1 MQEKSMRQNLF
12 LMSLA
17 KFLSGFAGYIYDIGI
32 VIYLFSQTK
41 SVAVIGGFFI
51 SQFLPALIILFTGK
65 LIDTHNQKMLMFLSN
80 LAKAAVFF
88 LLLFEANIVFIY
100 VATFFMNL
108 LLEFESNTTQALMA
122 NLFAKGNLFKAASVI
137 NLLDSASL
145 ILAPVCASVIATNF
159 SIQVN
164 LVIDIILYGITGFLY
179 LLLPSG
185 ILGNMEKEKE
195 EKKGYASIIKNKRI
209 LCTVLF
215 WNFFML
221 CIGIASPLEISMI
234 EDTLGMSSSWYG
246 IGNTVEGI
254 GMLLA
259 SGFVLGIIKKLKPES
274 IILLGLF
281 SAAMS
286 YGVIGTAGNI
296 GVYLFGAGL
305 VGVTSTFC
313 PLGFKTAVQIQSETN
328 LVGRTFTASRFTIL
342 ITRMIGSLL
351 VGGMLTVWNIR
362 VIYYL
367 LAGFL
372 VIIAM
377 AYYFVNGFVKRR
389 LFESKSLLY
398 WLYI

>member
-1 MQEKSMRQNLF
+1 MQEKSMKQNLF
-12 LMSLA
+12 LLSLA

-41 SVAVIGGFFI
+41 SVAAIGGFFI

-122 NLFAKGNLFKAASVI
+122 NLFSKGNLFKAASVI

-145 ILAPVCASVIATNF
+145 ILAPVCVSVIATNF
-159 SIQVN
+159 SIQAN
-164 LVIDIILYGITGFLY
+164 LIIDIILYGITGLLY

-185 ILGNMEKEKE
+185 ILGNIEKQKE

-286 YGVIGTAGNI
+286 YGVIGIAGNI

-351 VGGMLTVWNIR
+351 VGGMLTLWNIR

-372 VIIAM
+372 VITAV
-377 AYYFVNGFVKRR
+377 AYYFVNRQK
-389 LFESKSLLY
+389 ELLH
-398 WLYI
+398 

>member
-1 MQEKSMRQNLF
+1 MQEKSMKQNLF
-12 LMSLA
+12 LLSLA

-41 SVAVIGGFFI
+41 SVAAIGGFFI

-122 NLFAKGNLFKAASVI
+122 NLFSKGNLFKAASVI

-159 SIQVN
+159 SIQAN
-164 LVIDIILYGITGFLY
+164 LIIDIILYGITGLLY

-185 ILGNMEKEKE
+185 ILGNIEKQKE

-286 YGVIGTAGNI
+286 YGVIGIAGNI

-351 VGGMLTVWNIR
+351 VGGMLTLWNIR

-372 VIIAM
+372 VIIAV
-377 AYYFVNGFVKRR
+377 AYYFVNGFVK
-389 LFESKSLLY
+389 KK
-398 WLYI
+398 II

>member
-41 SVAVIGGFFI
+41 SVAAIGGFFI

-122 NLFAKGNLFKAASVI
+122 NLFSKGNLFKAASVI

-159 SIQVN
+159 SIQAN
-164 LVIDIILYGITGFLY
+164 LIIDIILYGITGLLY

-185 ILGNMEKEKE
+185 ILGNIEKQKE

-286 YGVIGTAGNI
+286 YGVIGIAGNI

-342 ITRMIGSLL
+342 ITRIIGSLL
-351 VGGMLTVWNIR
+351 VGGMLTLWNIR

-372 VIIAM
+372 VITAV
-377 AYYFVNGFVKRR
+377 AYYFVNRQK
-389 LFESKSLLY
+389 ELLH
-398 WLYI
+398 

>member
-41 SVAVIGGFFI
+41 SVAAIGGFFI

-122 NLFAKGNLFKAASVI
+122 NLFSKGNLFKAASVI

-159 SIQVN
+159 SIQAN
-164 LVIDIILYGITGFLY
+164 LIIDIILYGITGLLY

-185 ILGNMEKEKE
+185 ILGNIEKQKE

-286 YGVIGTAGNI
+286 YGVIGIAGNI

-351 VGGMLTVWNIR
+351 VGGMLTLWNIR

-372 VIIAM
+372 VITAV
-377 AYYFVNGFVKRR
+377 AYYFVNRQK
-389 LFESKSLLY
+389 ELLH
-398 WLYI
+398 

>member
-1 MQEKSMRQNLF
+1 MQEKSMKQNLF
-12 LMSLA
+12 LLSLA

-41 SVAVIGGFFI
+41 SVAAIGGFFI

-122 NLFAKGNLFKAASVI
+122 NLFSKGNLFKAASVI

-159 SIQVN
+159 SIQAN
-164 LVIDIILYGITGFLY
+164 LIIDIILYGITGLLY

-185 ILGNMEKEKE
+185 ILGNIEKQKE

-286 YGVIGTAGNI
+286 YGVIGIAGNI
-296 GVYLFGAGL
+296 GMYLLGAGL

-313 PLGFKTAVQIQSETN
+313 PLGFKTAVQIQSET
-328 LVGRTFTASRFTIL
+328 
-342 ITRMIGSLL
+342 
-351 VGGMLTVWNIR
+351 
-362 VIYYL
+362 
-367 LAGFL
+367 
-372 VIIAM
+372 
-377 AYYFVNGFVKRR
+377 
-389 LFESKSLLY
+389 
-398 WLYI
+398 

>member
-1 MQEKSMRQNLF
+1 
-12 LMSLA
+12 
-17 KFLSGFAGYIYDIGI
+17 
-32 VIYLFSQTK
+32 
-41 SVAVIGGFFI
+41 
-51 SQFLPALIILFTGK
+51 
-65 LIDTHNQKMLMFLSN
+65 
-80 LAKAAVFF
+80 
-88 LLLFEANIVFIY
+88 
-100 VATFFMNL
+100 
-108 LLEFESNTTQALMA
+108 
-122 NLFAKGNLFKAASVI
+122 
-137 NLLDSASL
+137 
-145 ILAPVCASVIATNF
+145 
-159 SIQVN
+159 
-164 LVIDIILYGITGFLY
+164 
-179 LLLPSG
+179 
-185 ILGNMEKEKE
+185 
-195 EKKGYASIIKNKRI
+195 
-209 LCTVLF
+209 
-215 WNFFML
+215 ML
-221 CIGIASPLEISMI
+221 CIGIVSPLEISMI

-259 SGFVLGIIKKLKPES
+259 SGFVLGIIKKLKPEN

-296 GVYLFGAGL
+296 GMYLLGAGL

-372 VIIAM
+372 VVTAV
-377 AYYFVNGFVKRR
+377 AYYFVNRQK
-389 LFESKSLLY
+389 ELLH
-398 WLYI
+398 

>member
-1 MQEKSMRQNLF
+1 MFYNMF
-12 LMSLA
+12 LLSLA

-41 SVAVIGGFFI
+41 SVAAIGGFFI

-286 YGVIGTAGNI
+286 YGVIGIAGNI

-372 VIIAM
+372 VVTAV
-377 AYYFVNGFVKRR
+377 AYYFVNRQK
-389 LFESKSLLY
+389 ELLH
-398 WLYI
+398 

>member
-1 MQEKSMRQNLF
+1 MQEKSMKQNLF
-12 LMSLA
+12 LLSLA

-41 SVAVIGGFFI
+41 SVAAIGGFFI

-122 NLFAKGNLFKAASVI
+122 NLFSKGNLFKAASVI

-159 SIQVN
+159 SIQAN
-164 LVIDIILYGITGFLY
+164 LIIDIILYGITGLLY

-185 ILGNMEKEKE
+185 ILGNIEKQKE

-259 SGFVLGIIKKLKPES
+259 SGFVLGIIKKLKPEN

-281 SAAMS
+281 SG
-286 YGVIGTAGNI
+286 YELWGNRNCRKYRN
-296 GVYLFGAGL
+296 VSLGAGL

-372 VIIAM
+372 VVTAVG
-377 AYYFVNGFVKRR
+377 YYFVNR
-389 LFESKSLLY
+389 E
-398 WLYI
+398 

>member
-259 SGFVLGIIKKLKPES
+259 SGFVLGIIKKLKPEN

-286 YGVIGTAGNI
+286 YGVIGIAGNI

-351 VGGMLTVWNIR
+351 VGGMLTLWNIR

-372 VIIAM
+372 VIIAV
-377 AYYFVNGFVKRR
+377 AYYFVNGFVK
-389 LFESKSLLY
+389 KK
-398 WLYI
+398 II

>member
-1 MQEKSMRQNLF
+1 MQEKSMKQNLF
-12 LMSLA
+12 LLSLA

-41 SVAVIGGFFI
+41 SVAAIGGFFI

-108 LLEFESNTTQALMA
+108 LLEFESNTTQALMV

-286 YGVIGTAGNI
+286 YGVIGIAGNI

-372 VIIAM
+372 VVTAV
-377 AYYFVNGFVKRR
+377 AYYFVNRQK
-389 LFESKSLLY
+389 ELLH
-398 WLYI
+398 

>member
-145 ILAPVCASVIATNF
+145 VLAPVCASVIATNF

-286 YGVIGTAGNI
+286 YGVIGIAGNI

-351 VGGMLTVWNIR
+351 VGGMLTLWNIR

-372 VIIAM
+372 VIIAV
-377 AYYFVNGFVKRR
+377 AYYFVNGFVK
-389 LFESKSLLY
+389 KK
-398 WLYI
+398 II

>member
-108 LLEFESNTTQALMA
+108 LLEFESNTTQALMV

-195 EKKGYASIIKNKRI
+195 EKKGYASIIKIKRI

-286 YGVIGTAGNI
+286 YGVIGIAGNI

-351 VGGMLTVWNIR
+351 VGGMLTLWNIR

-367 LAGFL
+367 LVGFL
-372 VIIAM
+372 VIIAV
-377 AYYFVNGFVKRR
+377 AYYFVNGFVK
-389 LFESKSLLY
+389 KK
-398 WLYI
+398 II

>member
-41 SVAVIGGFFI
+41 SVAAIGGFFI

-185 ILGNMEKEKE
+185 ILGNMEKQKE

-286 YGVIGTAGNI
+286 YGVIGIAGNI

-351 VGGMLTVWNIR
+351 VGGMLTLWNIR

-372 VIIAM
+372 VITAM
-377 AYYFVNGFVKRR
+377 AYYFVNGFVK
-389 LFESKSLLY
+389 KK
-398 WLYI
+398 II

>member
-108 LLEFESNTTQALMA
+108 LLEFESNTTQALMV
-122 NLFAKGNLFKAASVI
+122 NLFAKGYLFKAASVI

-195 EKKGYASIIKNKRI
+195 EKKGYASIIKIKRI

-286 YGVIGTAGNI
+286 YGVIGIAGNI

-351 VGGMLTVWNIR
+351 VGGMLTLWNIR

-372 VIIAM
+372 VIIAV
-377 AYYFVNGFVKRR
+377 AYYFVNGFVK
-389 LFESKSLLY
+389 KK
-398 WLYI
+398 II

>member
-108 LLEFESNTTQALMA
+108 LLEFESNTTQALMV

-286 YGVIGTAGNI
+286 YGVIGIAGNI
-296 GVYLFGAGL
+296 EVYLFGAGL

-377 AYYFVNGFVKRR
+377 AYYFVNGFVK
-389 LFESKSLLY
+389 KK
-398 WLYI
+398 II

>member
-1 MQEKSMRQNLF
+1 MKQNLF
-12 LMSLA
+12 LLSLA

-41 SVAVIGGFFI
+41 SVAAIGGFFI

-122 NLFAKGNLFKAASVI
+122 NLFSKGNLFKAASVI

-159 SIQVN
+159 SIQAN
-164 LVIDIILYGITGFLY
+164 LIIDIILYGITGLLY

-185 ILGNMEKEKE
+185 ILGNIEKQKE

-286 YGVIGTAGNI
+286 YGVIGIAGNI

-351 VGGMLTVWNIR
+351 VGGMLTLWNIR

-372 VIIAM
+372 VITAV
-377 AYYFVNGFVKRR
+377 AYYFVNRQK
-389 LFESKSLLY
+389 ELLH
-398 WLYI
+398 

>member
-1 MQEKSMRQNLF
+1 MQEKSMKQNLF
-12 LMSLA
+12 LLSLA

-286 YGVIGTAGNI
+286 YGVIGIAGNI

-351 VGGMLTVWNIR
+351 VGGMLTLWNIR

-372 VIIAM
+372 VIIAV
-377 AYYFVNGFVKRR
+377 AYYFVNGFVK
-389 LFESKSLLY
+389 KK
-398 WLYI
+398 II

>member
-41 SVAVIGGFFI
+41 SVAAIGGFFI

-108 LLEFESNTTQALMA
+108 LLEFESNTTQALMV

-286 YGVIGTAGNI
+286 YGVIGIAGNI

-372 VIIAM
+372 VVTAV
-377 AYYFVNGFVKRR
+377 AYYFVNRQK
-389 LFESKSLLY
+389 ELLH
-398 WLYI
+398 

>member
-1 MQEKSMRQNLF
+1 MQEKSMKQNLF
-12 LMSLA
+12 LLSLA

-41 SVAVIGGFFI
+41 SVAAIGGFFI

-122 NLFAKGNLFKAASVI
+122 NLFSKGNLFKAASVI

-159 SIQVN
+159 SIQAN
-164 LVIDIILYGITGFLY
+164 LIIDIILYGITGLLY

-185 ILGNMEKEKE
+185 ILGNIEKQKE
-195 EKKGYASIIKNKRI
+195 EKKGYVSIIKNKRI

-286 YGVIGTAGNI
+286 YGVIGIAGNI

-351 VGGMLTVWNIR
+351 VGGMLTLWNIR

-372 VIIAM
+372 VITAV
-377 AYYFVNGFVKRR
+377 AYYFVNRQK
-389 LFESKSLLY
+389 E
-398 WLYI
+398 

>member
-17 KFLSGFAGYIYDIGI
+17 K
-32 VIYLFSQTK
+32 
-41 SVAVIGGFFI
+41 
-51 SQFLPALIILFTGK
+51 
-65 LIDTHNQKMLMFLSN
+65 FLSN

-122 NLFAKGNLFKAASVI
+122 NLFSKGNLFKAASVI

-159 SIQVN
+159 SIQAN
-164 LVIDIILYGITGFLY
+164 LIIDIILYGITGLLY

-185 ILGNMEKEKE
+185 ILGNIEKQKE

-259 SGFVLGIIKKLKPES
+259 SGFVLGIIKKLKPEN

-296 GVYLFGAGL
+296 GMYLLGAGL

-372 VIIAM
+372 VVTAV
-377 AYYFVNGFVKRR
+377 AYYFVNRQK
-389 LFESKSLLY
+389 ELLH
-398 WLYI
+398 

>member
-1 MQEKSMRQNLF
+1 MQEKSMKQNLF
-12 LMSLA
+12 LLSLA

-41 SVAVIGGFFI
+41 SVAAIGGFFI

-122 NLFAKGNLFKAASVI
+122 NLFSKGNLFKAASVI

-286 YGVIGTAGNI
+286 YGVIGIAGNI

-351 VGGMLTVWNIR
+351 VGGMLTLWNIR

-372 VIIAM
+372 VIIAV
-377 AYYFVNGFVKRR
+377 AYYFVNGFVK
-389 LFESKSLLY
+389 KK
-398 WLYI
+398 II

>member
-1 MQEKSMRQNLF
+1 MRQNLF

-108 LLEFESNTTQALMA
+108 LLEFESNTTQALMV

-286 YGVIGTAGNI
+286 YGVIGIAGNI

-351 VGGMLTVWNIR
+351 VGGMLTLWNIR

-372 VIIAM
+372 VIIAV
-377 AYYFVNGFVKRR
+377 AYYFVNGFVK
-389 LFESKSLLY
+389 KK
-398 WLYI
+398 II

>member
-1 MQEKSMRQNLF
+1 MQEKSMKQNLF
-12 LMSLA
+12 LLSLA
-17 KFLSGFAGYIYDIGI
+17 QFLSGFAGYIYDIGI

-41 SVAVIGGFFI
+41 SVAAIGGFFI

-122 NLFAKGNLFKAASVI
+122 NLFSKGNLFKAASVI

-159 SIQVN
+159 SIQAN
-164 LVIDIILYGITGFLY
+164 LIIDIILYGITGLLY

-185 ILGNMEKEKE
+185 ILGNIEKQKE

-286 YGVIGTAGNI
+286 YGVIGIAGNI

-351 VGGMLTVWNIR
+351 VGGMLTLWNIR

-372 VIIAM
+372 VITAV
-377 AYYFVNGFVKRR
+377 AYYFVNRQK
-389 LFESKSLLY
+389 ELLH
-398 WLYI
+398 

>member
-286 YGVIGTAGNI
+286 YGVIGIAGNI

-372 VIIAM
+372 VVTAVG
-377 AYYFVNGFVKRR
+377 YYFVNR
-389 LFESKSLLY
+389 E
-398 WLYI
+398 

>member
-108 LLEFESNTTQALMA
+108 LLEFESNTTQVLMA

-286 YGVIGTAGNI
+286 YGVIGIAGNI

-351 VGGMLTVWNIR
+351 VGGMLTLWNIR

-372 VIIAM
+372 VIIAV
-377 AYYFVNGFVKRR
+377 AYYFVNGFVK
-389 LFESKSLLY
+389 KK
-398 WLYI
+398 II

>member
-259 SGFVLGIIKKLKPES
+259 SGFVLGIIKKLKLES

-286 YGVIGTAGNI
+286 YGVIGIAGNI

-377 AYYFVNGFVKRR
+377 AYYFVNGFVK
-389 LFESKSLLY
+389 KK
-398 WLYI
+398 II

>member
-88 LLLFEANIVFIY
+88 LLLFEENIVFIY

-286 YGVIGTAGNI
+286 YGVIGIAGNI

-351 VGGMLTVWNIR
+351 VGGMLTLWNIR

-372 VIIAM
+372 VIIAV
-377 AYYFVNGFVKRR
+377 AYYFVNGFVK
-389 LFESKSLLY
+389 KK
-398 WLYI
+398 II

>member
-1 MQEKSMRQNLF
+1 MKQNLF
-12 LMSLA
+12 LLSLA

-32 VIYLFSQTK
+32 VIYLFNQTQ
-41 SVAVIGGFFI
+41 SVVVISGFFI

-65 LIDTHNQKMLMFLSN
+65 LIDTHNQKILMFLSN
-80 LAKAAVFF
+80 MAKVAVFF
-88 LLLFEANIVFIY
+88 LLLFEANIVLIY
-100 VATFFMNL
+100 VVTFLMNL
-108 LLEFESNTTQALMA
+108 LSEFESNTSQALMA
-122 NLFAKGNLFKAASVI
+122 NLFSKENLFKVASVI

-159 SIQVN
+159 SIHIN
-164 LVIDIILYGITGFLY
+164 LIIDIILYGVTGLLY
-179 LLLPSG
+179 LFLPSS
-185 ILGNMEKEKE
+185 ILGNIKKQK
-195 EKKGYASIIKNKRI
+195 EKKGYCSIIKNKKI

-234 EDTLGMSSSWYG
+234 EDTLGMSSTWYG

-254 GMLLA
+254 GMLIA
-259 SGFVLGIIKKLKPES
+259 SGFILGIIKKLKPEH

-281 SAAMS
+281 SSAIS

-296 GVYLFGAGL
+296 WGYLLGAAL

-313 PLGFKTAVQIQSETN
+313 PLGFKTAIQIQSEIK
-328 LVGRTFTASRFTIL
+328 LVGRTFTVSRFTIL

-351 VGGMLTVWNIR
+351 VGGMLTMWNIR
-362 VIYYL
+362 VIYYF

-372 VIIAM
+372 ILTAA
-377 AYYFVNGFVKRR
+377 AYSIFCPK
-389 LFESKSLLY
+389 KQ
-398 WLYI
+398 

>member
-1 MQEKSMRQNLF
+1 MQEKSMKQNLF
-12 LMSLA
+12 LLSLA

-41 SVAVIGGFFI
+41 SVAAIGGFFI

-122 NLFAKGNLFKAASVI
+122 NLFSKGNLFKAASVI

-159 SIQVN
+159 SIQAN
-164 LVIDIILYGITGFLY
+164 LIIDIILYGITGLLY

-185 ILGNMEKEKE
+185 ILGNIEKQKE

-259 SGFVLGIIKKLKPES
+259 SGFVLGIIKKLKPEN

-286 YGVIGTAGNI
+286 YGVIGIAGNI

-372 VIIAM
+372 VVTAV
-377 AYYFVNGFVKRR
+377 AYYFVNRQK
-389 LFESKSLLY
+389 ELLH
-398 WLYI
+398 